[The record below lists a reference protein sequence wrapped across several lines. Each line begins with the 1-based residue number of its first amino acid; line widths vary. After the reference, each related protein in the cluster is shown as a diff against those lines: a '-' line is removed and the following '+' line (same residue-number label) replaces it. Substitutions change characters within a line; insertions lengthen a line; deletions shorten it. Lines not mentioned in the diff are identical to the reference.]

1 VLPPRRDLSRRFGGT
16 SVIMHM
22 SLSTMLFLLVDV
34 RDVGV
39 FDRRVVVVMRMGGK
53 QVHPVLTPMKVMG
66 HVIVLMSM
74 LDRLVLMTAV
84 PLLHRRHLL
93 PCGSAR
99 TESDD
104 RTSPSEAPHH
114 LRPTLATVRRVSD
127 WAALP

>member
-1 VLPPRRDLSRRFGGT
+1 
-16 SVIMHM
+16 VIMHM

-53 QVHPVLTPMKVMG
+53 QVHPVLTLMKVMG

-84 PLLHRRHLL
+84 PLLHRGHPFRAVL
-93 PCGSAR
+93 PVLSLMTVHRRPRPRTTFARRWQPSDGSAIGR
-99 TESDD
+99 LYPD
-104 RTSPSEAPHH
+104 
-114 LRPTLATVRRVSD
+114 
-127 WAALP
+127 AAFSL